1 MQRELFEMIWCE
13 FVVETYV
20 YNRGNSGSNNLCP
33 MSTSIW
39 GLYHLYSLHDS
50 SFSKIRFRNWKKLFS
65 LQLQPIV
72 CISIIPW
79 FIHKSLL
86 LNLVEIDSSIPTLK
100 CELLPEST
108 SEETIFIS
116 INPFSGLYKV
126 ISYMGKSTPIL
137 FSCYTP
143 YILSY
148 SETRYSQQIEYA
160 LNRDQDN
167 LINVINLL
175 K

>member
-1 MQRELFEMIWCE
+1 M
-13 FVVETYV
+13 
-20 YNRGNSGSNNLCP
+20 
-33 MSTSIW
+33 
-39 GLYHLYSLHDS
+39 
-50 SFSKIRFRNWKKLFS
+50 
-65 LQLQPIV
+65 
-72 CISIIPW
+72 
-79 FIHKSLL
+79 
-86 LNLVEIDSSIPTLK
+86 LNLVEIDSSIPALK

-108 SEETIFIS
+108 SEEILFIS

-126 ISYMGKSTPIL
+126 ISYMGKSIPLL
-137 FSCYTP
+137 FAHYTP

-167 LINVINLL
+167 LNNAINLL